1 MSKPEPVTEDVLV
14 PTPFGDLAVR
24 KNRSWQPG
32 DGALPFIGLEQ
43 IRPYSLELS
52 DDGFET
58 EVSSNKVH
66 FARGDILYGKL
77 RPYFRKCVR
86 APFDGICSTEIWVVE
101 PKSAELIDADFL
113 YWVMADSAFS
123 DFANLGETGTRMPRA
138 SWDHVA
144 AYEVLLP
151 GLDEQKRIASVL
163 NILAERVA
171 GLRHLSSV
179 AGACAQS
186 LASTAPGTCHVSDLA
201 TVTRVSFDPTKHTP
215 EIVDH
220 YSLPSFD
227 AGKTPE
233 RVVAETIGSGKFE
246 VRTAS
251 VLLSRLNPATN
262 RTWLVFP
269 SNDVSRSVCS
279 TEYAV
284 LEPTSVGVGELWAV
298 TSDDE
303 ACAILAKAVT
313 GTSASHQRIR
323 AEAVLA
329 LDVPD
334 PRTLREEE
342 RVELEAL
349 ATTQVQ
355 ASREIAELV
364 AMRDFLL
371 PRLLSGELRVSEAET
386 QLEEV
391 S

>member
-1 MSKPEPVTEDVLV
+1 MV
-14 PTPFGDLAVR
+14 PTPFGALAVR

-58 EVSSNKVH
+58 EVSSNKAH
-66 FARGDILYGKL
+66 FAKGNILYGKL

-101 PKSAELIDADFL
+101 PKNPELTDAGFL
-113 YWVMADSAFS
+113 YWVMADWAFS

-144 AYEVLLP
+144 EYEVLVP
-151 GLDEQKRIASVL
+151 GVEDQRRIATLLDALTDRVL
-163 NILAERVA
+163 
-171 GLRHLSSV
+171 GLRRLSAV
-179 AGACAQS
+179 TGACAQT
-186 LASTAPGTCHVSDLA
+186 LVTTAPGTCHVSDLA
-201 TVTRVSFDPTKHTP
+201 SVSRVSFDPTKHAT
-215 EIVDH
+215 EVVDH

-227 AGKTPE
+227 AGKAPD
-233 RVVAETIGSGKFE
+233 RVVAGTIGSGKLE

-262 RTWLVFP
+262 RTWLVVP
-269 SNDVSRSVCS
+269 SSEVSRSVCS

-284 LEPTSVGVGELWAV
+284 LEPTSVGVGELWA
-298 TSDDE
+298 TISDNE
-303 ACAILAKAVT
+303 ACAMLARAVT

-334 PRTLREEE
+334 PRTLRDEE
-342 RVELEAL
+342 RTELEAL
-349 ATTQVQ
+349 ATAQVQ

-371 PRLLSGELRVSEAET
+371 PRLLSGELRISEVEE
-386 QLEEV
+386 QLEEI